1 MPDVLARIQHRPDMY
16 ITSLARQLNLTLSLG
31 KPLRSIPVKLSDTH
45 RAGNALLIVR

>member
-16 ITSLARQLNLTLSLG
+16 VASLSRQLNLTLSLG
-31 KPLRSIPVKLSDTH
+31 KPLCPTLVKLSDTH